1 MAFGIK
7 RNDLNA
13 WKSAV
18 QQGEVAFLTHY
29 WLDDR
34 FPNANT
40 VTKAACQD
48 MKQLIEWGKGYGLK
62 KEWIHV
68 REGFPHFDLIGDPQ
82 KRILQKERSLGN
94 IMEYGLYID
103 V

>member
-7 RNDLNA
+7 RSDLNA
-13 WKSAV
+13 WKTAV
-18 QQGEVAFLTHY
+18 HEGKVAFLTHY

-48 MKQLIEWGKGYGLK
+48 MKRLVEWG
-62 KEWIHV
+62 
-68 REGFPHFDLIGDPQ
+68 
-82 KRILQKERSLGN
+82 
-94 IMEYGLYID
+94 
-103 V
+103 

>member
-7 RNDLNA
+7 RHELNG

-18 QQGEVAFLTHY
+18 QQGEIAFLTHY

-48 MKQLIEWGKGYGLK
+48 LNVLVLWGETYGLK
-62 KEWIHV
+62 KEWIHI
-68 REGFPHFDLIGDPQ
+68 REGFPHFDLIGDVQ
-82 KRILQKERSLGN
+82 KRILKKERSLGN
-94 IMEYGLYID
+94 IQEFGLLIC

>member
-7 RNDLNA
+7 RSDLNA

-18 QQGEVAFLTHY
+18 QQGEMAFLTHY

-34 FPNANT
+34 FPHANT

-48 MKQLIEWGKGYGLK
+48 MKHLIEWGKKHGLK
-62 KEWIHV
+62 KEWIHD
-68 REGFPHFDLIGDPQ
+68 RAGFPHFDLIGETQ
-82 KRILQKERSLGN
+82 IRILQKERSLGN
-94 IMEYGLYID
+94 IQEYGLYIEG
-103 V
+103 

>member
-7 RNDLNA
+7 REDLNA

-18 QQGEVAFLTHY
+18 RQGDVAFLTHY

-34 FPNANT
+34 FPHANT

-48 MKQLIEWGKGYGLK
+48 MEQLIAWGQKHGLK

-68 REGFPHFDLIGDPQ
+68 REGFPHFDLIGNSQ

-94 IMEYGLYID
+94 IQEYGLYIE
-103 V
+103 

>member
-7 RNDLNA
+7 RKDLNA

-18 QQGEVAFLTHY
+18 QRGEIAFLTHY

-48 MKQLIEWGKGYGLK
+48 MKQLIEWGERHGLK

-68 REGFPHFDLIGDPQ
+68 RDGYPHFDLIGDVQ
-82 KRILQKERSLGN
+82 IRILKKERSLGH
-94 IMEYGLYID
+94 IQAYGLHID

>member
-1 MAFGIK
+1 MEISC
-7 RNDLNA
+7 
-13 WKSAV
+13 SAR
-18 QQGEVAFLTHY
+18 ESRLLTHY

-48 MKQLIEWGKGYGLK
+48 MKQLMALGRNTWIK

-68 REGFPHFDLIGDPQ
+68 REGFPHFDLIGESQ
-82 KRILQKERSLGN
+82 ERILQKERSLETFRS
-94 IMEYGLYID
+94 MDYILMYKTKKIPEG
-103 V
+103 